1 MDSNERLNKMLA
13 KFKKTSR
20 DKNREAEKCHSKSE
34 NKKKKSDNAKQRK
47 IMLSK
52 KSNSR

>member
-1 MDSNERLNKMLA
+1 MNKDEVFRKMLE

-34 NKKKKSDNAKQRK
+34 TRKKKSANAKKRK
-47 IMLSK
+47 VASGNK
-52 KSNSR
+52 NR